1 VIPVKD
7 NIPTER
13 FPLVT
18 VGLILANVV
27 VYLLAI
33 SNGGSFFSGP
43 DTHEVV
49 KYGAI
54 PYALT
59 HGLGQHCSLAGS
71 VLACGK
77 RAAPGTL
84 AAWPTAFTAMFMHA
98 SILHLAGNMLFLWIF
113 GNNVEDA
120 MGHVKY
126 LAFYIGGGLVAL
138 ALQVAVSPNSTAPTI
153 GAAGAIAAVIG
164 AYVVLYPRA
173 RVLTFVF
180 IIMFVTVLEIPALLV
195 MVLWVA
201 EQAVFAA
208 TNLITPT
215 GSGGVG
221 AYFAY
226 IGGFVFGLIVVR
238 LLATRPKRVPSAV
251 LAH

>member
-13 FPLVT
+13 LPLVT
-18 VGLILANVV
+18 IGLIVANLV

-33 SNGGSFFSGP
+33 IHGGGFFGGP

-54 PYALT
+54 PRALT
-59 HGLGQHCSLAGS
+59 HGLGQNCTLVGS

-77 RAAPGTL
+77 RAGPGTL
-84 AAWPTAFTAMFMHA
+84 AAWQTAFTSMFMHG

-126 LAFYIGGGLVAL
+126 LAFYIVGGLVAL

-153 GAAGAIAAVIG
+153 GAAGGIAAVLG
-164 AYVVLYPRA
+164 AYLVLYPRA
-173 RVLTFVF
+173 RVLTLT
-180 IIMFVTVLEIPALLV
+180 ILILFVTVLEIPVVLIMA
-195 MVLWVA
+195 LWVVV
-201 EQAVFAA
+201 EAVFAA
-208 TNLITPT
+208 THLITPT
-215 GSGGVG
+215 GGGVA

-226 IGGFVFGLIVVR
+226 IGGLGFGLVMVR
-238 LLATRPKRVPSAV
+238 ILATRTKRVPPAV